1 MKKVLMNTRILAIA
15 LATTF
20 TTALSSPALAIE
32 EKKAIPVELK
42 FVGNIESQPVFLL
55 SFNNVEESDYTII
68 VRDEYGSVLY
78 RDNVKGGKITKR
90 FMLNTDELGNV
101 AIQFEI
107 IGKKSEKTVVYEVN
121 KKSRLVEDLVINK
134 VK

>member
-78 RDNVKGGKITKR
+78 RDNVKGGKITKK

-121 KKSRLVEDLVINK
+121 KKARLVEDVVINK

>member
-20 TTALSSPALAIE
+20 TTALSSPALANE

-55 SFNNVEESDYTII
+55 SFNNVDESNYTIV
-68 VRDEYGSVLY
+68 VRDEYGNVLY
-78 RDNVKGGKITKR
+78 RDNVKGGKITKK

-107 IGKKSEKTVVYEVN
+107 IGKKTEKTVVYEVN

>member
-55 SFNNVEESDYTII
+55 SFNNVEESSYTII
-68 VRDEYGSVLY
+68 VRDQYGSVLY
-78 RDNVKGGKITKR
+78 RDNVKGGKIAKK
-90 FMLNTDELGNV
+90 FMLNTDELSNV

-107 IGKKSEKTVVYEVN
+107 IGKKTEKTVVYEVN
-121 KKSRLVEDLVINK
+121 KKSRLVEDLVINQ

>member
-15 LATTF
+15 LGTTF
-20 TTALSSPALAIE
+20 TTAFSSPALAIE

-42 FVGNIESQPVFLL
+42 FVGNIDSQPVFLL
-55 SFNNVEESDYTII
+55 TFNNVEESDYTII

-78 RDNVKGGKITKR
+78 RDKVKGGKIAKR
-90 FMLNTDELGNV
+90 YMLNTDELGNV
-101 AIQFEI
+101 AIQFEV
-107 IGKKSEKTVVYEVN
+107 IGKKSEKTVIYEVN